1 MLKKV
6 IRKTVFIYSIFGL
19 IIGIGLLIASFFT
32 NEVVVQS
39 GEKVI
44 VSGVKAGV
52 ISVPASVLIAS
63 FIGLIHAI
71 VLWFPMVYIYKKLS
85 NRNIL

>member
-6 IRKTVFIYSIFGL
+6 IRKTVLIYSIFGL
-19 IIGIGLLIASFFT
+19 IVGVGLFIASFFR

-44 VSGVKAGV
+44 ASGVNPGM
-52 ISVPASVLIAS
+52 ISVPVSILIAS
-63 FIGLIHAI
+63 FIGFIHAI
-71 VLWFPMVYIYKKLS
+71 FLWFPIVYIYKKLS
-85 NRNIL
+85 NRKS